1 MKALLALS
9 RAIDALNEHVGRVV
23 LWLVLAATLVSATN
37 AGMRYAFDMASN
49 AWLELQWYLFAA
61 IFLLAAGYTLKH
73 NGHVRIDIL
82 YGRLSER
89 GRAWIDVLG
98 ALLFLL
104 PFSLLLVWFSWPGFT
119 GAWQHG
125 EMSPDAGGLLRWPV
139 RLLIPLGF
147 ALLALQGISEIIKR
161 IAFLRGQ
168 IVLTLRPPGKAGVP
182 ETQGRFSGE
191 RPVEKV

>member
-1 MKALLALS
+1 MKALLSLS
-9 RAIDALNEHVGRVV
+9 RAIDTLNELVGRLV
-23 LWLVLAATLVSATN
+23 LWLVLAATLVSAAN
-37 AGMRYAFDMASN
+37 AGMRYAFSMASN

-89 GRAWIDVLG
+89 TCAWIDLLG
-98 ALLFLL
+98 ALFFLL
-104 PFSLLLVWFSWPGFT
+104 PFSLLLVWFSWPGF
-119 GAWQHG
+119 ADALQHG

-147 ALLALQGISEIIKR
+147 GLLALQSISEMIKR
-161 IAFLRGQ
+161 VAFLLGQ
-168 IVLTLRPPGKAGVP
+168 ITLTY
-182 ETQGRFSGE
+182 E
-191 RPVEKV
+191 RPEEKV